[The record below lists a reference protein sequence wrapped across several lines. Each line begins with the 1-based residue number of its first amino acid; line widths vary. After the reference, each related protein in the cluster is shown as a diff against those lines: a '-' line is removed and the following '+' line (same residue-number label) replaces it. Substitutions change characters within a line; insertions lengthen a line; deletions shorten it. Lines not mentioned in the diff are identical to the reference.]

1 MINQERIL
9 ELFFDLVQIDSPS
22 LKEKDVAAFLREQM
36 EKRGYEV
43 REDKAGELS
52 GGNTG
57 NLIVH
62 IPATGEGEPIAFSA
76 HMDCVQPCIGVEPI
90 IDGDVVRSAGDTVL
104 GSDDKAGIAMAIEAL
119 DHLKE
124 ESIPHPDIY
133 FVFSICEE
141 AGMHGAKNMDT
152 DLLPVK
158 DIIVLDSSGDVGT
171 IVVAAPAKAG
181 ITMTFT
187 GKSAHAGIAPEEGI
201 SAIQIAAEA
210 VSNMSLLRI
219 DESTTANLGH
229 IEGGSVTNIVAA
241 SAKLT
246 AEARS
251 LHDESLNKQLEHMEA
266 CCAAAVKKIGGEYK
280 FEYEISYPVLKV
292 ADDSAV
298 LARVEK
304 ACENIGATPKRVP
317 TGGGSDAN
325 ILYGKGYNAVA
336 LGIGMSK
343 VHTTEEFIKIESLTS
358 CAELVAEIMKS

>member
-9 ELFFDLVQIDSPS
+9 ELFFDLVRIDSPS
-22 LKEKDVAAFLREQM
+22 LKERDVAAYLRDKM
-36 EKRGYEV
+36 EKRGYVV

-62 IPATGEGEPIAFSA
+62 VPATGEGDPIAFSA

-90 IDGDVVRSAGDTVL
+90 IDGDVIRSAGETVL
-104 GSDDKAGIAMAIEAL
+104 GGDDKAGIAVAIEAL
-119 DHLKE
+119 SHLE
-124 ESIPHPDIY
+124 DESIPHPDIY

-141 AGMHGAKNMDT
+141 SGMHGAKNMDH

-158 DIIVLDSSGDVGT
+158 DIVILDSSGDVGT
-171 IVVAAPAKAG
+171 IVVAAPAKSG
-181 ITMTFT
+181 INITFT

-210 VSNMSLLRI
+210 VSKMNLLRI
-219 DESTTANLGH
+219 DENTTANLGS
-229 IEGGSVTNIVAA
+229 IQGGTATNIVTE
-241 SAKLT
+241 SVSLT

-251 LHDESLNKQLEHMEA
+251 LHDESLQKQLDHMEA
-266 CCAAAVKKIGGEYK
+266 CCADAVKKIGGEYK
-280 FEYEISYPVLKV
+280 FEYEISYPALKV
-292 ADDSAV
+292 TDDSKA
-298 LARVEK
+298 LARVEA
-304 ACENIGATPKRVP
+304 ACKNISITPKRVP

-325 ILYGKGYNAVA
+325 VLYGKGYNAVT

-358 CAELVAEIMKS
+358 CSELVAEIMKS

>member
-9 ELFFDLVQIDSPS
+9 DLFFDLVQIDSPS
-22 LKEKDVAAFLREQM
+22 LKEKEVAAYLRERM
-36 EKRGYEV
+36 DKRGYTV
-43 REDKAGELS
+43 QEDKAGELS

-62 IPATGEGEPIAFSA
+62 VPATGKGEPVAFSA

-90 IDGDVVRSAGDTVL
+90 IDGDLVRSAGETVL
-104 GSDDKAGIAMAIEAL
+104 GGDDKAGIAMAIEAL
-119 DHLKE
+119 NHLEE

-141 AGMHGAKNMDT
+141 AGMHGAKNLDT
-152 DLLPVK
+152 DLLPAK
-158 DIIVLDSSGDVGT
+158 DIVILDSSGDVGT

-181 ITMTFT
+181 INITFT

-210 VSNMSLLRI
+210 VSKMNLLRI
-219 DESTTANLGH
+219 DESTTANLGR
-229 IEGGSVTNIVAA
+229 IEGGSATNIVSETAT
-241 SAKLT
+241 LT

-251 LHDESLNKQLEHMEA
+251 LHDDSLNKQLEHMEA
-266 CCAAAVKKIGGEYK
+266 CCVAAVEKIGGEYK
-280 FEYEISYPVLKV
+280 FEYEISYPALKV
-292 ADDSAV
+292 ADDSKL
-298 LARVEK
+298 LARVED
-304 ACENIGATPKRVP
+304 ACKNIGATPKRVP

-325 ILYGKGYNAVA
+325 ILYGKGFNAVT